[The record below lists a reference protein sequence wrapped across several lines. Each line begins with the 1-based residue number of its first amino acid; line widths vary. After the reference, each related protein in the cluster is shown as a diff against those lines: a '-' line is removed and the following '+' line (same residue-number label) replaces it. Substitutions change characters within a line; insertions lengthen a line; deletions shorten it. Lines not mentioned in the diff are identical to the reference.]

1 MANHDNKDFYN
12 NNVSSAN
19 QLKDSDKTSFGGEDG
34 QGIKVLFIGNSIT
47 RHGILESIGWY
58 RDCGMAASSI
68 DKDYVHQTVKMLEE
82 RYGKVQFCIAQ
93 RADWERDFSNPRALD
108 YFKEAYEFDADIAI
122 FRLGEN
128 VRLTSPEQIDVL
140 AGAFVDAMK
149 YLTEGRRAKLVVTD
163 TFWRNGAINSAIE
176 KACATMG
183 IESVKLGDLGDDN
196 SMKAIGLF
204 DHAGVAAH
212 PGDKGMKAIAD
223 RIVQKIEEIM

>member
-1 MANHDNKDFYN
+1 MNNQDNKDFYN
-12 NNVSSAN
+12 NTVSSAN
-19 QLKDSDKTSFGGEDG
+19 QLSDSEKTSFGGGEG
-34 QGIKVLFIGNSIT
+34 LKVLFIGNSIT
-47 RHGILESIGWY
+47 RHGILHEIGWHQ
-58 RDCGMAASSI
+58 DCGMAASSPE
-68 DKDYVHQTVKMLEE
+68 KDYVHRTVSMLEE
-82 RYGKVQFCIAQ
+82 KYGKVQFCIAQ

-108 YFKEAYEFDADIAI
+108 YFKEAYDFDADIAI

-149 YLTEGRRAKLVVTD
+149 YLSEGRRAKLVVTD

-212 PGDKGMKAIAD
+212 PGDKGMQAIAD
-223 RIVQKIEEIM
+223 RIVAKIDEIM